1 MRCLRSLEKLTV
13 KIFIILFFMSVSVV
27 TGQVTET
34 GINTD
39 SLQQN
44 APENNENTDKDTAFV
59 MTKSPL
65 GSMLRSAI
73 LPGWGQIYTKNY
85 WKAPV
90 IWGFAGYYAYYWFR
104 NQDKYNQYKQLYS
117 NSLAEGFG
125 IEDYRRR
132 RDSYRGQRDLF
143 AIYLGITY
151 AINLLDAYVDAH
163 LFDFSVEPDPQTGS
177 ALLNLRIGF

>member
-1 MRCLRSLEKLTV
+1 
-13 KIFIILFFMSVSVV
+13 MSVS
-27 TGQVTET
+27 TFAGQGTRSV
-34 GINTD
+34 IFAD
-39 SLQQN
+39 SLQQTSPGNGEN
-44 APENNENTDKDTAFV
+44 ADQDTAFV
-59 MTKSPL
+59 MTKSPI
-65 GSMLRSAI
+65 GSMLRSAV

-90 IWGFAGYYAYYWFR
+90 IWGFAGYYAYYWFKY
-104 NQDKYNQYKQLYS
+104 QDKFKQYKQLYS
-117 NSLAEGFG
+117 NSLADGFG

-143 AIYLGITY
+143 AIYMGITY

-177 ALLNLRIGF
+177 AMLNFRIGL